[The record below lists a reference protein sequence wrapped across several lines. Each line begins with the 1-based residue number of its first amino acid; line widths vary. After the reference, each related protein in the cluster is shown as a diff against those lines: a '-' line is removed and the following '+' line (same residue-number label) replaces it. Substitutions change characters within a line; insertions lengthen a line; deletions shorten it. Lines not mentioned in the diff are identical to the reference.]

1 MALYSSRGACFW
13 GQLVVQ
19 FFSEIDDKSK
29 FPLPLTPEALDFFR
43 AINFGKKLN
52 GQRAPELSTPPARS
66 SETHQS
72 IKQHAATQ
80 HINAEQAAQRRDG
93 PAAGQTRGKG
103 RGKGRRERRE
113 VPGRERTATAK
124 FWPERVKAEPRAIP
138 GQSEGLILGRVIRNH
153 GAGRLEVRLFSG
165 ETVSA
170 PVAGRIAFRGNAA
183 TKTDR
188 EACMC
193 AGDYIVLDGPQ
204 AAGKMRVAIAKRV
217 AALYQSAN
225 PRLAPPKDFFEGEDA
240 DAEGYEFDRS
250 GEEDED
256 ELLAAAGGGAAA
268 AKEEAPVDVDAL

>member
-1 MALYSSRGACFW
+1 MPQHNTSTQSKQRSAVTGR
-13 GQLVVQ
+13 QLGKRAAKAEGKVAESVAKFLDVV
-19 FFSEIDDKSK
+19 
-29 FPLPLTPEALDFFR
+29 
-43 AINFGKKLN
+43 
-52 GQRAPELSTPPARS
+52 
-66 SETHQS
+66 
-72 IKQHAATQ
+72 
-80 HINAEQAAQRRDG
+80 
-93 PAAGQTRGKG
+93 
-103 RGKGRRERRE
+103 
-113 VPGRERTATAK
+113 ERTATAK

-250 GEEDED
+250 GEEGED

>member
-1 MALYSSRGACFW
+1 M
-13 GQLVVQ
+13 
-19 FFSEIDDKSK
+19 
-29 FPLPLTPEALDFFR
+29 P
-43 AINFGKKLN
+43 
-52 GQRAPELSTPPARS
+52 
-66 SETHQS
+66 
-72 IKQHAATQ
+72 QHNTATQ
-80 HINAEQAAQRRDG
+80 SKQRSAVTGRQLGKRAAKAE
-93 PAAGQTRGKG
+93 GKVAESVA
-103 RGKGRRERRE
+103 KFLD
-113 VPGRERTATAK
+113 VVERTATAK

-240 DAEGYEFDRS
+240 DAEGFVFDRS

-256 ELLAAAGGGAAA
+256 ELLAAAGGGGSGDRSARAALKDAVAAA
-268 AKEEAPVDVDAL
+268 EDREEAPVDVDEL

>member
-1 MALYSSRGACFW
+1 MPQHNTSTQSKQRSAVTGR
-13 GQLVVQ
+13 QLGKRAAKAEGKVAESVAKFLDVV
-19 FFSEIDDKSK
+19 
-29 FPLPLTPEALDFFR
+29 
-43 AINFGKKLN
+43 
-52 GQRAPELSTPPARS
+52 
-66 SETHQS
+66 
-72 IKQHAATQ
+72 
-80 HINAEQAAQRRDG
+80 
-93 PAAGQTRGKG
+93 
-103 RGKGRRERRE
+103 
-113 VPGRERTATAK
+113 ERTATAK